1 MKILVADDDPVSRH
15 KIKRQLEKWS
25 YEIVAVETGEEA
37 WRILQGDAPPSMA
50 ILDWMMPDLEGVDL
64 CRRIRA
70 GEANQQDHYTYVVIM
85 TVRDDIAD
93 LVEAMDAGADDFIS
107 KPYNPVEL
115 RVRVQ
120 AAKRILDLQR
130 QIIAAR
136 EEFRRQAQRD
146 PMTGVLNH
154 QAILD
159 ALDIEL
165 DRSGRAGQAVSCI
178 LADLDHFK
186 SVNDTYGHQ
195 AGDKVLIALTQCLKR
210 TVRKYDVVGR
220 YGGEEFMIVLPGSH
234 AADALDIAERV
245 RAQIASSAIESASG
259 PINVTISM
267 GVASTEHFPEAASE
281 LLIAE
286 ADKALYAAKRQ
297 GRNRVILARPAEGA
311 TA

>member
-1 MKILVADDDPVSRH
+1 MKILIADDDPVSRH
-15 KIKRQLEKWS
+15 KLRRQLEKWD
-25 YEIVAVETGEEA
+25 YDIVAVDTGEEA
-37 WRILQGDAPPSMA
+37 WRVLQGDAPPPLA
-50 ILDWMMPDLEGVDL
+50 ILDWMMPDLEGIDL
-64 CRRIRA
+64 CRRIRS
-70 GEANQQDHYTYVVIM
+70 GEADQQDHYTYVVIM
-85 TVRDDIAD
+85 TVRDRIAD

-107 KPYNPVEL
+107 KPYNPIEL

-159 ALDIEL
+159 ALDIEM
-165 DRSGRAGQAVSCI
+165 DRSGRSEQFVSCI

-195 AGDKVLIALTQCLKR
+195 AGDKVLVNLAQCLKH

-220 YGGEEFMIVLPGSH
+220 YGGEEFMIVLPGSP
-234 AADALDIAERV
+234 AAAAFDIAERV
-245 RAQIASSAIESASG
+245 REQIASASVESATG
-259 PINVTISM
+259 LVQVTISM
-267 GVASTEHFPEAASE
+267 GVASTEQFADFGSE
-281 LLIAE
+281 DLIAE
-286 ADKALYAAKRQ
+286 ADKALYAAKHQ
-297 GRNRVILARPAEGA
+297 GRNRVVVAKPAQAVG
-311 TA
+311 